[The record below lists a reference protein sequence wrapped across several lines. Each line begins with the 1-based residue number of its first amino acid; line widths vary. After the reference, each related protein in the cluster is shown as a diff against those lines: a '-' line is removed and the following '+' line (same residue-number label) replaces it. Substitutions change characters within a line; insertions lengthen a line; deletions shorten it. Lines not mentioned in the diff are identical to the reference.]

1 MATAGTAERTVV
13 RRRRNTIRSQGS
25 CRLLVMISSEGRVP
39 ADVEASMLGSIGQQ
53 SLVQCYSF
61 DGSRKRAEADAF
73 ARNQAFLCYTD
84 VSRR

>member
-13 RRRRNTIRSQGS
+13 PRRRNTTRAQGS
-25 CRLLVMISSEGRVP
+25 CRLLVMIPRESFVP
-39 ADVEASMLGSIGQQ
+39 ADVVASMLGSIGEQ

-61 DGSRKRAEADAF
+61 DGSRKCAEADAF

-84 VSRR
+84 VLRR